1 MGSID
6 YKKLYELQD
15 KVLKVVFETEW
26 SGNLNSY
33 KEFSTTPEGRG
44 LMSHHKGI

>member
-15 KVLKVVFETEW
+15 EVLKVVFETEQ
-26 SGNLNSY
+26 
-33 KEFSTTPEGRG
+33 EFY
-44 LMSHHKGI
+44 LI

>member
-15 KVLKVVFETEW
+15 EVLNVVFATEQVFT
-26 SGNLNSY
+26 
-33 KEFSTTPEGRG
+33 KRKDIP
-44 LMSHHKGI
+44 MI